1 MNASGVV
8 HVMLTVLFTAT
19 AVHGVHRAVAPH
31 RAGWRERG
39 DRLLHA
45 AMAATMAAMPW
56 SHGAS
61 LPHPA
66 GTAFFTVA
74 AFWFPVTAVH
84 RDHGSRLAALA
95 RSLPPATGM
104 AAMAW
109 MEWQTRAV
117 PGPPHEKLA
126 GPPTP
131 AHHAGLPGHTAHLSA
146 TAQTV
151 TAVLALC
158 LLAYAL
164 SSLTRVLPGRHTRSA
179 PVTDS
184 IDRPEPYGPFW
195 DGSMALGTSIMLLL
209 HH

>member
-8 HVMLTVLFTAT
+8 HGMLTVLFTAT
-19 AVHGVHRAVAPH
+19 AVHGVHRAVAPR

-39 DRLLHA
+39 DQLLHA

-66 GTAFFTVA
+66 ETAFFTVA
-74 AFWFPVTAVH
+74 ALWFPVTAIH

-95 RSLPPATGM
+95 RRLPPATGM

-109 MEWQTRAV
+109 MEWQTHAM
-117 PGPPHEKLA
+117 A
-126 GPPTP
+126 GLPAP
-131 AHHAGLPGHTAHLSA
+131 AHHIGAPGHTAHLSA
-146 TAQTV
+146 TARTV
-151 TAVLALC
+151 TAALALC

-164 SSLTRVLPGRHTRSA
+164 SSLTRVLPGRRTRSA
-179 PVTDS
+179 PATDS